1 MLLGACG
8 GAGLYFLLLA
18 PLLRPLWDFW
28 AAAAAAFGR
37 LLALPLHFG
46 VKLAKKIGN
55 SMKKHFLFWK
65 KYATMKQ
72 YRWEYPPSTRR
83 RKGDR
88 YGTEEKTQKNAGA
101 VCWAA
106 LVLLI
111 LLGVMAYKL
120 VEVYGDLSV
129 GKEREARLRTQKE
142 QKQEEVNSLKDALSH
157 ADDPDYILGLAR
169 DRLGLVEDG
178 ERIFRD
184 VNN

>member
-1 MLLGACG
+1 MARKKNTKKRRSGLLG
-8 GAGLYFLLLA
+8 
-18 PLLRPLWDFW
+18 
-28 AAAAAAFGR
+28 
-37 LLALPLHFG
+37 
-46 VKLAKKIGN
+46 
-55 SMKKHFLFWK
+55 
-65 KYATMKQ
+65 
-72 YRWEYPPSTRR
+72 
-83 RKGDR
+83 
-88 YGTEEKTQKNAGA
+88 
-101 VCWAA
+101 A

-111 LLGVMAYKL
+111 LLGVMAYPL
-120 VEVYGDLSV
+120 VEVYCDLSV